1 MKTIYLEPYI
11 IMDKTIIKF
20 DDTQIEE
27 YLFHQPKNALS
38 MNNADINKTII
49 SNKFPFGKQDF
60 EYLIGL

>member
-20 DDTQIEE
+20 DDAQIEE
-27 YLFHQPKNALS
+27 YLFHQHKNTLS
-38 MNNADINKTII
+38 MNNVDINKIII

>member
-1 MKTIYLEPYI
+1 MKTVYLEPYI

-27 YLFHQPKNALS
+27 YLFHQHKNALS
-38 MNNADINKTII
+38 MNNVDINKIII

-60 EYLIGL
+60 EYLSGL